1 MRFSVGRLKEVRA
14 SAAARYILISALSVP
29 MPLFD
34 GAIQFLGCA
43 PDATVKS

>member
-1 MRFSVGRLKEVRA
+1 MP
-14 SAAARYILISALSVP
+14 AAARYILISTLVAP

-34 GAIQFLGCA
+34 GAIQFLGGT